1 MTFPIVP
8 QNDALAAI
16 AVRHEQVDCSIAVE
30 VDRYDGC
37 CRFCRERFAG
47 GKVALAV
54 VQADVTRR
62 GDFGAFAAVGDHD
75 VRIAVAV
82 QVGQCHITRG
92 PVRVAE
98 CTGLGEV
105 SSSVIQVDKLA
116 IRRIVADDNVQVAVA
131 IDVRQGRRIGSIRSG
146 AEVAGGETALAIIQQ
161 HTAVEWPMA
170 ALTQDDVGKAVAV
183 EVAHVYACRGFT
195 LFLQKQHPVKGAED
209 LACWGWRVASASGRD
224 EQSERASCEPRHDR
238 CRLSPAPSFSPQ
250 LLANRAHPVLQLLS
264 HINLPHRLWICNRS
278 ISLRG
283 LRQPRDA
290 LAQLSK
296 DFSIWSITTRFDSSL
311 RKVAPFASLCII
323 ELFACSLLMN
333 FVF

>member
-16 AVRHEQVDCSIAVE
+16 AVRDEQVDCSIAVE
-30 VDRYDGC
+30 VGRHDGC

-131 IDVRQGRRIGSIRSG
+131 IDVCQGRGIGSIRSG
-146 AEVAGGETALAIIQQ
+146 AEVARGETALAIIQQ
-161 HTAVEWPMA
+161 HQITDTKLLTDRFLMGYEQLLRPKLVIGIYKPWQRNPELLLDEITDIAKKTVGKW
-170 ALTQDDVGKAVAV
+170 ALTGTAAAFKSQGFYRGHNTTIFIDELPPIMIEQLRLLPSATGPVTFLRTFGELVVDR
-183 EVAHVYACRGFT
+183 ETAHLPIANPWLVYAELRY
-195 LFLQKQHPVKGAED
+195 D
-209 LACWGWRVASASGRD
+209 RD
-224 EQSERASCEPRHDR
+224 PRAQEAADMYWTKHLTNHD
-238 CRLSPAPSFSPQ
+238 
-250 LLANRAHPVLQLLS
+250 
-264 HINLPHRLWICNRS
+264 
-278 ISLRG
+278 
-283 LRQPRDA
+283 
-290 LAQLSK
+290 
-296 DFSIWSITTRFDSSL
+296 
-311 RKVAPFASLCII
+311 
-323 ELFACSLLMN
+323 
-333 FVF
+333 